1 MTDEIKL
8 TTEYRARVYDD
19 THGFYVEVRE
29 DGDALGLCEI
39 AYNEGDKEAKDTTI
53 TIGWPHALS
62 VAEAIARIA
71 RLRLD
76 AAK

>member
-1 MTDEIKL
+1 MTDETKL

-19 THGFYVEVRE
+19 THGFSVEVRE

-39 AYNEGDKEAKDTTI
+39 AYNDGDKEAKDFTI
-53 TIGWPHALS
+53 AIGWPHALA
-62 VAEAIARIA
+62 VAQAVTAVA
-71 RLRLD
+71 RLRAD